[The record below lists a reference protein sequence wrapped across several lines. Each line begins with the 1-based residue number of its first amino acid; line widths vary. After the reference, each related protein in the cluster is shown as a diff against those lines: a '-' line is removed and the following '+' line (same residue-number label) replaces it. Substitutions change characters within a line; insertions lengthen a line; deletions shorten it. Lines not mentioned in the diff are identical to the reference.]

1 MLLSENAMSQYEENP
16 DVCNELSYLRRAS
29 EIMLKISQGEI
40 VNDLLEAMKQICDSN
55 GEAVWKYQ
63 VC

>member
-16 DVCNELSYLRRAS
+16 DVCNELSYLRSVS

-40 VNDLLEAMKQICDSN
+40 VDDLLEAMKLTCDSN